1 MLRYTY
7 LIFTISLLQSCQS
20 IRNIQVQDY
29 EETEVYLKCTA
40 NCLVDPES
48 YKPIILPI
56 IKFEDISDDIAFAKT
71 KVRIVREPKYVKK
84 VDRNCLAA
92 NPNDCFESVLLEQAD
107 AYTSYYVLL
116 DTSVTQNY
124 IFKTFDEHNLYIH
137 PSPLN
142 LEERKVICPTDLS
155 IALLQEIQT
164 ELITRGFLEDQ
175 LSSEHFTKEIRM
187 ALVNYQIAND
197 LPIGQLDA
205 ETLEELEILIE

>member
-7 LIFTISLLQSCQS
+7 LILIVSLLQSCQS
-20 IRNIQVQDY
+20 IRKTQDQDY
-29 EETEVYLKCTA
+29 EETEAYLKCTA

-56 IKFEDISDDIAFAKT
+56 IKLEDISDDIAFAKT
-71 KVRIVREPKYVKK
+71 KVRIVLEPKYVKKK
-84 VDRNCLAA
+84 VDRNCLSA
-92 NPNDCFESVLLEQAD
+92 NPNDCLEWVLVEQAD

-116 DTSVTQNY
+116 DTSTTQKY
-124 IFKTFDEHNLYIH
+124 ILKTFDERNLYIH

-155 IALLQEIQT
+155 IALLQDIQI

-175 LSSEHFTKEIRM
+175 HTSDNFTKEIRM

-205 ETLEELEILIE
+205 ETLEELEVLN